1 MGFKARLP
9 RLLALVWRWLGGGA
23 GWRRPPPSGAVQRCD
38 TAWSG
43 LGPRQETE
51 MIVGLGG
58 EVVRFGLPDVGGLGD
73 VPDGVTL
80 LSGAAAEV
88 WVGDRRSVH

>member
-1 MGFKARLP
+1 
-9 RLLALVWRWLGGGA
+9 
-23 GWRRPPPSGAVQRCD
+23 
-38 TAWSG
+38 
-43 LGPRQETE
+43 

-73 VPDGVTL
+73 VPDGVAL

-88 WVGDRRSVH
+88 WVGDRRSAY